1 MNFRCGRF
9 CSLPCLIKLAM
20 ILAAI
25 GLPTSV
31 SRSAQLRADELSAA
45 ALAPDATLLYVEVT
59 EPQAIVESLL
69 NHALREPLE
78 ALPQMKKARESKP
91 FFQFRAGVALVEA
104 KLLRTWQEL
113 VQSTDSISLAVDRA
127 TGGAVLLIHYDDEQT
142 AGQVAETIAG
152 LAKLDA
158 AGKGQ
163 PNPVK
168 SAKHREITIYST
180 NDAHFAAQ
188 GPWLVVANNDR
199 LPRDV
204 LDRYLNNESSK
215 LIENDGFL
223 AARKSASADAVAW
236 AYLDL
241 ATVRSGPDGK
251 KLTEGRAENPLAEL
265 IAGGVLDNLTRAPYA
280 AASLEFNS
288 HRTHLEFTLPHAAD
302 QVAESRRYYFGPNSA
317 GQAPPLLSAEGRI
330 LAISMY
336 RQLSE
341 MWLRAGDLYD
351 DNVNDEIAKAESNL
365 TTLFSGKD
373 FGEDIL
379 GAFGPESQLVVAR
392 QSFADDQPRP
402 AIQLPAFAL
411 AFRLNDPA
419 KMQPE
424 LRRTFQSLVGF
435 LNIVGVMNGQPQL
448 DLDMEKTETAQIVS
462 ASYLPPAD
470 ADNPLPGAGAKINY
484 NFSPTV
490 AFSGDRFVLAS
501 TNGLARELIASSNQP
516 AKSVTGADWPSA
528 EETPAEP
535 AAVNTAAQLNFAEL
549 LAILQDNREQ
559 LIAQNMLSEGNSRE
573 EASAQIDAL
582 FKLLSRARQASLQL
596 DQSSGALRLSLDIQF
611 FYEN

>member
-1 MNFRCGRF
+1 
-9 CSLPCLIKLAM
+9 
-20 ILAAI
+20 
-25 GLPTSV
+25 
-31 SRSAQLRADELSAA
+31 
-45 ALAPDATLLYVEVT
+45 PDTTLLYVEIT
-59 EPQAIVESLL
+59 EPEAIVDSLL
-69 NHALREPLE
+69 NHALRAPLE
-78 ALPQMKKARESKP
+78 ALPQIQKARESKP

-104 KLLRTWQEL
+104 KLLRTWREL

-127 TGGAVLLIHYDDEQT
+127 TGGAVLMIRYDDEQT
-142 AGQVAETIAG
+142 ATQIAETIAS

-158 AGKGQ
+158 SGKGR

-168 SAKHREITIYST
+168 SAKHREITMYST
-180 NDAHFAAQ
+180 NEAHFAGH
-188 GPWLVVANNDR
+188 GPWLVVANNER
-199 LPRDV
+199 LPREV
-204 LDRYLNNESSK
+204 LDRILNDESSK
-215 LIENDGFL
+215 LIESDGFL
-223 AARKSASADAVAW
+223 AARKSVPADAVAW

-241 ATVRSGPDGK
+241 ATVRSGPDGE
-251 KLTEGRAENPLAEL
+251 KLAAGRAENPLAEL

-280 AASLEFNS
+280 AASLEFNT
-288 HRTHLEFTLPHAAD
+288 HRARLQFTLPHDAG
-302 QVAESRRYYFGPNSA
+302 QVAESRQYYFGPSGA
-317 GQAPPLLSAEGRI
+317 GQAPPLLAAEGRI

-336 RQLSE
+336 RQFSE

-379 GAFGPESQLVVAR
+379 GAFGPESQLIVAR

-419 KMQPE
+419 TMQPE

-448 DLDMEKTETAQIVS
+448 DLDMEKTEATQIVS
-462 ASYLPPAD
+462 ASYLPPTD
-470 ADNPLPGAGAKINY
+470 TDNPLPGGGAKINY

-501 TNGLARELIASSNQP
+501 TTGLARELIASSNRP
-516 AKSVTGADWPSA
+516 AKPTADTDSKATDAAPSDTA
-528 EETPAEP
+528 TI
-535 AAVNTAAQLNFAEL
+535 NTAAQLNFAEL
-549 LAILQDNREQ
+549 LAILEANREQ
-559 LIAQNMLSEGNSRE
+559 LIAQNMLSDGNSRE

-582 FKLLSRARQASLQL
+582 FTLLSRGRQATLRL
-596 DQSSGALRLSLDIQF
+596 DQPAGALRLSLDLQF